1 MRIDWWTLALQA
13 ANFLVLVW
21 LLQHFL
27 YRPVQGIITE
37 RQQQAD
43 GVLAAADAARTAAER
58 LRSELEEQRAAL
70 ERDRHQ
76 AVEEAH
82 ARARVEAAA
91 LLERARADAGKLLA
105 EERQRLER
113 ERAEAAE
120 VLRLDAIELGVTIAR
135 RLLTEAGDG
144 SLDRPFLE
152 RALARLQD
160 LAETQ
165 RSALIDRLANGA
177 VVQVVTA
184 TPLDP
189 AGREDFTC
197 RLRELLGKD
206 TNIQFADD
214 PTLLAGTELHFPHT
228 VLHHSWRDSL
238 REIEEGLK
246 RNGRPPGL
254 A

>member
-27 YRPVQGIITE
+27 YRPVQAIITE

-43 GVLAAADAARTAAER
+43 SVLAAADAARTAAER

-105 EERQRLER
+105 DERQRLER

-144 SLDRPFLE
+144 SLDWPFLE

>member
-1 MRIDWWTLALQA
+1 
-13 ANFLVLVW
+13 
-21 LLQHFL
+21 
-27 YRPVQGIITE
+27 
-37 RQQQAD
+37 
-43 GVLAAADAARTAAER
+43 
-58 LRSELEEQRAAL
+58 
-70 ERDRHQ
+70 
-76 AVEEAH
+76 
-82 ARARVEAAA
+82 
-91 LLERARADAGKLLA
+91 LERARADASKLLA
-105 EERQRLER
+105 DERQRLER

-120 VLRLDAIELGVTIAR
+120 VLRVDAIELGVTIAR
-135 RLLTEAGDG
+135 RLLAEAGAG

-152 RALARLQD
+152 RAVARLQD

-197 RLRELLGKD
+197 RLRELLGTD

>member
-1 MRIDWWTLALQA
+1 VQA
-13 ANFLVLVW
+13 
-21 LLQHFL
+21 
-27 YRPVQGIITE
+27 IIIE

-43 GVLAAADAARTAAER
+43 GVLAAADATRTAAER

-91 LLERARADAGKLLA
+91 LLERARDDAGKLLA
-105 EERQRLER
+105 DERQRLER

-120 VLRLDAIELGVTIAR
+120 VLRVDAIELGVTIAR
-135 RLLTEAGDG
+135 RLLAEAGAG

-152 RALARLQD
+152 RAVARLQD

-197 RLRELLGKD
+197 RLRELLGTD